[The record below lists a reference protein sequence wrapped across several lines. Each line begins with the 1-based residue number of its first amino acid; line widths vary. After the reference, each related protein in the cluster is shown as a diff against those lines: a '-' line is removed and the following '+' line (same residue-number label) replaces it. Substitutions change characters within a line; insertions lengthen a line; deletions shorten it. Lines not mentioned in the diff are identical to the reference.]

1 MTTMRWVLAPLI
13 PALAALMLTP
23 VATAD
28 ITADDQQFLNALA
41 QGPWW
46 YLPDPVA
53 PENAAVRLAH
63 DQCKEISMKGWTPGT
78 RQTVW
83 SLPAGPA
90 SLRPCTLS
98 RWLSRSTARNFSQWS
113 TGDRARAE
121 DGANGD
127 HHHRCDHPSP
137 PSRQR

>member
-1 MTTMRWVLAPLI
+1 MRWVLAPLI

-53 PENAAVRLAH
+53 AENAAVRLAH
-63 DQCKEISMKGWTPGT
+63 DQCKEISMKGWTP
-78 RQTVW
+78 RQAAN
-83 SLPAGPA
+83 SLVPPGRPGFPAA
-90 SLRPCTLS
+90 LYFVK
-98 RWLSRSTARNFSQWS
+98 TAITFYCPQFLPEVDW
-113 TGDRARAE
+113 
-121 DGANGD
+121 
-127 HHHRCDHPSP
+127 
-137 PSRQR
+137 